1 MGATFLGPV
10 VLRHYKTW
18 VWSALHSDL
27 LCNSTGCRI
36 PKISTLPERT
46 TIIWRL
52 PNSLISSVN
61 VFWSPIRY
69 QVTCWEKNGGE
80 DCTCPHEA
88 YVPDHWFPKL
98 TSEQLCICA
107 WEVPHSA
114 GVADIATID
123 IELLQFWVAS
133 SSTSGL
139 KTCSLHPEKQAEA
152 LNSRKYPGAHSAI
165 LIGGQAN
172 PTVSSLRSFPHD
184 FLEQSVWRVA
194 FMHVI

>member
-10 VLRHYKTW
+10 ILRHYKTW

-88 YVPDHWFPKL
+88 YVPDHWFPKIDL
-98 TSEQLCICA
+98 RAIMHMCLGSASFSRGGRHCNYRHRAAPILGGLILNQWSKNMLIAPWKTSRG
-107 WEVPHSA
+107 S
-114 GVADIATID
+114 
-123 IELLQFWVAS
+123 EL
-133 SSTSGL
+133 
-139 KTCSLHPEKQAEA
+139 
-152 LNSRKYPGAHSAI
+152 
-165 LIGGQAN
+165 
-172 PTVSSLRSFPHD
+172 
-184 FLEQSVWRVA
+184 
-194 FMHVI
+194 